1 MSKQTLEQELLK
13 DFLMLERYK
22 PETLEVITNN
32 LELAVKNII
41 DFISNTQNKAKIRTF
56 IKKEMNV
63 AFSELDTLLL
73 DDIDK
78 ITDVTWSKTA
88 TTMSHFLAK
97 DLVQKI
103 PKAMPKRVKEKLL
116 NPNRDLMGN
125 NINDFKSSFIYNNNN
140 KLRQTIFNGFE
151 KNLSTPQIAKELK
164 HIIASTHR
172 NQLKTV
178 VKTSLFS
185 AINEAKDEMFS
196 DIFKDDKSIVWRYT
210 SALDTRTSL
219 YCMTANGYTTKDK
232 SKAKYKPNSHY
243 NCRSMWTIES
253 DLVKTQKVV
262 QWDGKTVNHRDGT
275 HSTKY
280 KVSSVKRI
288 DKNSTPKQVFDSF
301 DEKYQIK
308 YMGKKRFELYK
319 QGRLKYSEMIDIQR
333 NKFIP
338 LKELI

>member
-13 DFLMLERYK
+13 DFLMLERYNPK
-22 PETLEVITNN
+22 TMAYVQNN

-41 DFISNTQNKAKIRTF
+41 DFISNTQNKAKIRAF
-56 IKKEMNV
+56 IKKEIGV
-63 AFSELDTLLL
+63 AFSDLDTLLL
-73 DDIDK
+73 EDIDNV
-78 ITDVTWSKTA
+78 TDATWNKTA
-88 TTMSHFLAK
+88 LTMSHFLSK
-97 DLVQKI
+97 ELVDKI

-151 KNLSTPQIAKELK
+151 KNLSTPQIARELK

-185 AINEAKDEMFS
+185 AINEAKDEMFN
-196 DIFKDDKSIVWRYT
+196 DIFDGDDSIVWRYT
-210 SALDTRTSL
+210 SALDTRTSP
-219 YCMTANGYTTKDK
+219 YCMTANGYTTKNK

-243 NCRSMWTIES
+243 NCRSMWTMDS

-280 KVSSVKRI
+280 KVASVKRI

-308 YMGKKRFELYK
+308 YMGKRRFELYK
-319 QGRLKYSEMIDIQR
+319 QGRLKYSDMMDIQR

-338 LKELI
+338 LKDLL